1 MSQLN
6 LQQILSGDNIS
17 ELVDKLNYNFDQL
30 VLNGGGP
37 QGLRG
42 IIGPPG
48 LPGSQGDQG
57 VTGPTGADGTYLYGS
72 DLDPD
77 AYTFG
82 ASGESLPRERDLFLE
97 AQPTYIN
104 VWQLGATGWNL
115 IETVQSPSSGMKLVY
130 DGYDPGGTSGD
141 TSNSNDPN
149 VAGKFLYGSVQALY
163 SPNIID
169 PSYDINSTAP
179 RRVLSLSSAPII
191 GNDSLVTLAAQT
203 NQLRILTSSDYLD
216 WNDRIATGGGILHS
230 MEVKLQ
236 SIPGIGSTHQIY
248 RISHAD
254 VQGNKHLVVD
264 VSSIAGSNSTL
275 LYGDEK
281 NRLVVSGDELERVV
295 ANFNARNSGAIG
307 SANFYAFN
315 NNSADPSFEN
325 SIGMILQGNL
335 TVGRNKNT
343 IASISAF
350 SDPIQGSV
358 HSASY
363 PFGTQITRILADVN
377 RTTSSPGT
385 STAFSEISLSVN
397 AAGQYFDGQTGVNS
411 ANWWRFTHDGRKHV
425 TNSQY
430 GYLRV
435 LGTHNDLLS
444 SHQTFNTTPLTI
456 GATAQT
462 SPLAASTMVGINNQ
476 NPLAILDIGS
486 AANRIS
492 IGQSWNAAS
501 VSSISYI
508 GFNAARSPL
517 SAGSWIRRAS
527 GGASGGN
534 SGNVIWKDIT
544 DSALQFSFFDSG
556 STGTTGTMTDSTVYA
571 ATRTVLRNGSI
582 LSAELNRPE
591 AEGATYSLGMYIGF
605 GASGTTGSGF
615 EAGNYRRYLSVF
627 GRGITSSDSISPMIS
642 TTNGLTGSTT
652 AFNFPQY
659 SFYGS
664 PDSGLYLGMGYT
676 GNGGGTASRSLG
688 LSLRGYAGVSIHYIG
703 ESSLIPNNVRVGI
716 SQDSPL
722 DRMHIGKYLTIHEGN
737 DEINTNQTY
746 IGHNMYYDVA
756 TNSNKRIYGS
766 TASDSWR
773 GASRI
778 VFDDTDRAT
787 TSVGVT
793 GYNSVAKFT
802 SIGSKLRFDVAAPG
816 PTGATYDI
824 NQWSVGYTQRS
835 VVIQPPPIG
844 PTATQAAG
852 FYAFQTQVPQ
862 MTIGLKNDASRYSDN
877 DPSGNTAKRGTLSL
891 AAQMRV
897 KPSSSQFLQT
907 TIEDKYNIGLYS
919 YDGYPVAGIYSSGGD
934 TSTMINKTLGFSM
947 LGSDGDAVAQ
957 DVSLLEFKVL
967 EATIDSPETT
977 APMVGR
983 VANFGPGVR
992 VGMGPNVSTSVLM
1005 DGLNDTIYDAA
1016 TLVVEAIETGVGPAD
1031 RVAAAFKGGSVII
1044 DLTDNNANGGNMGLI
1059 FKDASLVYNTY
1070 SSLPSV
1076 PNPSTYR
1083 MDWGIQ
1089 YTTAAGATGGLTWG
1103 GLNFGKAGDTPSL
1116 FGNFNYILW
1125 LQDTGNVGIGTGA
1138 PVAKLHVSGGT
1149 PYGGTSGNASPSSP
1163 YYWFS
1168 GTMGQNTIP
1177 NNPIWGSGRT
1187 LSIRASNDVW
1197 ANLFVAS
1204 SDLRIK
1210 DVVRVSDG
1218 LEDLESIKMI
1228 QVTDYRYKDMV
1239 TNGDQIHKKLIAQN
1253 VKEAIPGAVTVS
1265 SDFIPNIYQ
1274 LSEEV
1279 NHSDGLTTIKINDLK
1294 DLKVG
1299 DRVKLIPEDEQTPI
1313 HVEIL
1318 SVDNDASSFTFKSDV
1333 EHEKFF
1339 VYGTEISDFQMV
1351 DYDSV
1356 FSMHI
1361 SATQQLCKIVDE
1373 KDAQIKKLEDRLSK
1387 IEELLSKNNIV

>member
-1 MSQLN
+1 
-6 LQQILSGDNIS
+6 
-17 ELVDKLNYNFDQL
+17 
-30 VLNGGGP
+30 
-37 QGLRG
+37 
-42 IIGPPG
+42 
-48 LPGSQGDQG
+48 
-57 VTGPTGADGTYLYGS
+57 
-72 DLDPD
+72 
-77 AYTFG
+77 
-82 ASGESLPRERDLFLE
+82 
-97 AQPTYIN
+97 
-104 VWQLGATGWNL
+104 
-115 IETVQSPSSGMKLVY
+115 
-130 DGYDPGGTSGD
+130 
-141 TSNSNDPN
+141 
-149 VAGKFLYGSVQALY
+149 
-163 SPNIID
+163 
-169 PSYDINSTAP
+169 
-179 RRVLSLSSAPII
+179 
-191 GNDSLVTLAAQT
+191 
-203 NQLRILTSSDYLD
+203 
-216 WNDRIATGGGILHS
+216 
-230 MEVKLQ
+230 
-236 SIPGIGSTHQIY
+236 
-248 RISHAD
+248 
-254 VQGNKHLVVD
+254 
-264 VSSIAGSNSTL
+264 
-275 LYGDEK
+275 
-281 NRLVVSGDELERVV
+281 
-295 ANFNARNSGAIG
+295 
-307 SANFYAFN
+307 
-315 NNSADPSFEN
+315 
-325 SIGMILQGNL
+325 MILQGNL

-350 SDPIQGSV
+350 SDPIQGAV
-358 HSASY
+358 HGASY

-377 RTTSSPGT
+377 RTTSSPAT
-385 STAFSEISLSVN
+385 STALSEISLSVN

-430 GYLRV
+430 GYLSV

-444 SHQTFNTTPLTI
+444 THQTFNSTPLTI

-462 SPLAASTMVGINNQ
+462 SPLAASSMVGINNQ

-486 AANRIS
+486 AANRVS

-605 GASGTTGSGF
+605 GATGTTGSGF
-615 EAGNYRRYLSVF
+615 GSNNYRRYVSIF
-627 GRGITSSDSISPMIS
+627 GRGITSSSEVTGSISPMIS
-642 TTNGLTGSTT
+642 TTNGLTGASVSLS
-652 AFNFPQY
+652 FPQY
-659 SFYGS
+659 SFYNA
-664 PDSGLYLGMGYT
+664 PTTGLYHGLGYT
-676 GNGGGTASRSLG
+676 GNGGSDPKVLG
-688 LSLRGYAGVSIHYIG
+688 LSISGNSGLSLHYTPGSYNDI
-703 ESSLIPNNVRVGI
+703 RVGI
-716 SQDSPL
+716 DQAEPL
-722 DRMHIGKYLTIHEGN
+722 DSLHIGKLLVIHQGN
-737 DEINTNQTY
+737 EQTNANQTY
-746 IGHNMYYDVA
+746 IGNNMYYDFVS
-756 TNSNKRIYGS
+756 NSNKRIFGS

-778 VFDDTDRAT
+778 VFDDTDRAST
-787 TSVGVT
+787 FVGVT
-793 GYNSVAKFT
+793 GYNSVNRFT
-802 SIGSKLRFDVAAPG
+802 SIGSKIRFDVAAVG

-824 NQWSVGYTQRS
+824 NQWNIGYTQRS

-844 PTATQAAG
+844 PTSSQPAG

-862 MTIGLKNDASRYSDN
+862 VTIGLKNNGSLYSDN

-967 EATIDSPETT
+967 ESTIDSPETT
-977 APMVGR
+977 TPMVGR

-1005 DGLNDTIYDAA
+1005 EGLNDKIFDAA
-1016 TLVVEAIETGVGPAD
+1016 TLVVEAIETGGGAND

-1044 DLTDNNANGGNMGLI
+1044 DLTDNNVNGGNMGLI
-1059 FKDASLVYNTY
+1059 FKDASLVFNTY
-1070 SSLPSV
+1070 SSLASV

-1089 YTTAAGATGGLTWG
+1089 YTTSPGPTGGLTWG
-1103 GLNFGKAGDTPSL
+1103 GLNFGKAADSPSR
-1116 FGNFNYILW
+1116 FGFDNYMLW
-1125 LQDTGNVGIGTGA
+1125 LGDNGNVGINMGS
-1138 PVAKLHVSGGT
+1138 PVAKLHVQGG
-1149 PYGGTSGNASPSSP
+1149 PIYGAVNPSLFP
-1163 YYWFS
+1163 RTWFS
-1168 GTMGQNTIP
+1168 GSQGTLQTG
-1177 NNPIWGSGRT
+1177 NPGFASRT
-1187 LSIRASNDVW
+1187 LSIYASNDIW

-1210 DVVRVSDG
+1210 DVQQISSAS
-1218 LEDLESIKMI
+1218 EDLESIKKI
-1228 QVTDYRYKDMV
+1228 QVTDYKYKDV
-1239 TNGDQIHKKLIAQN
+1239 IANGDKVHKKLIAQN
-1253 VKEAIPGAVTVS
+1253 VKEAIPNAVTITNE
-1265 SDFIPNIYQ
+1265 FIPDIY
-1274 LSEEV
+1274 EV
-1279 NHSDGLTTIKINDLK
+1279 STEVTRAEGLTTIKVSKMDLQP
-1294 DLKVG
+1294 G
-1299 DRVKLIPEDEQTPI
+1299 DRVKLILEPEN
-1313 HVEIL
+1313 EIVVNVTE
-1318 SVDNDASSFTFKSDV
+1318 VDRENFTFSFRSDDKSSRY
-1333 EHEKFF
+1333 F
-1339 VYGTEISDFQMV
+1339 VYGKEVNDFLAV
-1351 DYDSV
+1351 DYDAV